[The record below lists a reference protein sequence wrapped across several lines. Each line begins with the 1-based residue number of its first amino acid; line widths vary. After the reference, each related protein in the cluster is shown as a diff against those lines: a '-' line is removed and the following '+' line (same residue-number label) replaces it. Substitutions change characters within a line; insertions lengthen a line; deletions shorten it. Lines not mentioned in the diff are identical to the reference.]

1 MAARQT
7 SQRKRDRFRSW
18 LYGSPRE
25 PPEEAP
31 SSTPSRALTVTS
43 LSVPPPS
50 SSAST
55 AVEISSSALSAR
67 SSEKLE
73 PIQLPR
79 VSPRVS
85 QDDPNKSQ
93 QALPAA
99 RSISEEVLEEA
110 LELLEEPEKSAIEE
124 FISPSKRDFSLVFAS
139 VLKAADEKRQVCESK
154 RWRITMAGREI
165 ILRDEVD
172 KVFRWLDR
180 FKNIASIAVNADPV
194 HAGLPWAAVLFLLE
208 VMQSLLV
215 EHHS

>member
-1 MAARQT
+1 MATRQT

-31 SSTPSRALTVTS
+31 SSTPSRALTVTT
-43 LSVPPPS
+43 LGVPPPS

-79 VSPRVS
+79 VS
-85 QDDPNKSQ
+85 QDDPNQSQ

-124 FISPSKRDFSLVFAS
+124 FLSPGKKDFSLVFAS
-139 VLKAADEKRQVCESK
+139 VLKAANEKRQVCESK

-165 ILRDEVD
+165 ILRDEID